1 MKGIEIFLPPRPFLP
16 KDLTKLCIVTHL
28 WQFQYHYFQFNQWWW
43 CWWYLMFIKVMMV
56 FMRGWWCRWWC
67 ILHMLKVVKLIL
79 EMAPL
84 LCPVPSQNIIIINI
98 STIIWGLWRKVKL
111 SQSAVETRITC
122 EIFICLLSRVFPVES
137 GVRASLILLWAVLPL
152 SVIVYLVLS
161 WIPFYHTLICLI
173 LITILFI
180 IPIVFILTFILVA
193 RFVWSQPD
201 ADCDHAGLWISQ
213 RVRNT

>member
-1 MKGIEIFLPPRPFLP
+1 
-16 KDLTKLCIVTHL
+16 
-28 WQFQYHYFQFNQWWW
+28 
-43 CWWYLMFIKVMMV
+43 
-56 FMRGWWCRWWC
+56 
-67 ILHMLKVVKLIL
+67 MLKVVKLIL
-79 EMAPL
+79 EKAPL

-161 WIPFYHTLICLI
+161 WIPFYHTLIFLI
-173 LITILFI
+173 LITIL
-180 IPIVFILTFILVA
+180 IVILVA

-201 ADCDHAGLWISQ
+201 ADFPHCDHAGLWISQ
-213 RVRNT
+213 RVSNTSNLKHPLRTKNIARIANAVQCHN